1 MIFLEC
7 DADETLVRTITG
19 LPRREISH
27 ELKGKFGVAARLRGH
42 RDCIGVIDE
51 DPGKNQPAYL
61 RGLTEQQ
68 NLSSENLKL
77 LFDTPRNNYVVLL
90 CPRLE
95 EWIIRVTHHARR
107 RMADYNLPDDP
118 ERLHQIAKSE
128 LNRLEQLVNDLRD
141 HDYIRTLNRLLN
153 S

>member
-19 LPRREISH
+19 LSRREISH
-27 ELKGKFGVAARLRGH
+27 ELKGKFGVAAQLRGR

-61 RGLTEQQ
+61 SGLIEQQ

-95 EWIIRVTHHARR
+95 EWIIRVTHHARLH
-107 RMADYNLPDDP
+107 MADYNLPDDP
-118 ERLHQIAKSE
+118 DRLHGIAKSE
-128 LNRLEQLVNDLRD
+128 LDKLERLVNDLRN
-141 HDYIRTLNRLLN
+141 HEYLRVLSRLLR